1 MRTIHRPIGHAGY
14 STAMLTISFDL
25 LLLAWPNLLPV
36 LCRRSSIQMR
46 LQRMAMM
53 MVVSLS
59 SPFDRHAGGDTGA
72 KRAKTHCK
80 MPYSTRHEAVDLARR
95 PAWFRRGLGGRCS
108 PSAERGYSRGPPLI
122 GGLVLGIGAW
132 FCHV

>member
-1 MRTIHRPIGHAGY
+1 
-14 STAMLTISFDL
+14 
-25 LLLAWPNLLPV
+25 
-36 LCRRSSIQMR
+36 MR

-53 MVVSLS
+53 TVVSLS
-59 SPFDRHAGGDTGA
+59 SPFDRRAGGDKVRRAPESGA

-80 MPYSTRHEAVDLARR
+80 MPYNRRHEAVDLARR

-108 PSAERGYSRGPPLI
+108 PSAEQGYSLGPPLT